1 MKSYATVEE
10 YLNVVPGDK
19 LLVLKKLRQTIRSV
33 VPKAEEYISYGMPTF
48 KYNGP
53 LVSYAAFKEH
63 CSLFPWGGSV
73 IKKFADELGSF
84 KTSKGTIQ
92 FTVDKPLP
100 VALVKKLVKER
111 MKENEAKAL
120 AKKKNKALNPK
131 P

>member
-1 MKSYATVEE
+1 MKTYTSVEE
-10 YLNVVPGDK
+10 YLNDVPADK
-19 LLVLKKLRQTIRSV
+19 LTALGKLRKTIRSV

-63 CSLFPWGGSV
+63 CSLFPWGGSM
-73 IKKFADELGSF
+73 IKKYAEELKPF

-100 VALVKKLVKER
+100 AALVKKIIKDRV
-111 MKENEAKAL
+111 KENEERML
-120 AKKKNKALNPK
+120 AKKKKS
-131 P
+131 

>member
-1 MKSYATVEE
+1 MRSFTSVEE
-10 YLNVVPGDK
+10 YLNDVPADK
-19 LLVLKKLRQTIRSV
+19 RMALEKLRKTIISV

-63 CSLFPWGGSV
+63 CSLFPWGGSL
-73 IKKFADELGSF
+73 IKKYAEELKPF

-92 FTVDKPLP
+92 FTINKPLP
-100 VALVKKLVKER
+100 VSLVKKIVKER

-120 AKKKNKALNPK
+120 AKSKKS
-131 P
+131 